1 MIQWGPADIGG
12 GRWRFALWAPDRQ
25 SVSLEIEGGATLPM
39 EPADD
44 GWFCVETRASEDS
57 HYRFR
62 LAPDLAVPDPA
73 SRRQA
78 GGVHGWSVVTPI
90 SPPATGWTGRPW
102 EEAVIYELH
111 VGL

>member
-102 EEAVIYELH
+102 EDRKSV
-111 VGL
+111 V